1 MRSKKLRKKV
11 KKNTIPFW
19 AQLTFKFEYHS
30 TEVKKN
36 QGRKNG
42 GKFRFRQKK
51 LRHRTL
57 YQNLIL
63 VSVANTDTK
72 LKELLGGTKDLSA
85 HGSTNMAAM

>member
-1 MRSKKLRKKV
+1 MKEK
-11 KKNTIPFW
+11 TIPFW
-19 AQLTFKFEYHS
+19 AQPTSKLEFHS
-30 TEVKKN
+30 AEEQKIKEKN
-36 QGRKNG
+36 NG